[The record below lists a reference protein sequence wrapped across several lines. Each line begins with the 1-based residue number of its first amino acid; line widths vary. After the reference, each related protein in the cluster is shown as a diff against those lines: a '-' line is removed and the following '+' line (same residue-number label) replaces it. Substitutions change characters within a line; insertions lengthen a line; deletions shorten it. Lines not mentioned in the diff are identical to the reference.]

1 MADEITVA
9 PPVPPAPRPPV
20 PRRRGRLRT
29 ALAVVLSAIG
39 VLVVIALV
47 AGFLIHL
54 PYVVISP
61 GTATPLDNQV
71 VTISGASTYAHRGDV
86 LYLTVRVS
94 NSDPNAWHV
103 LVSWLDPDV
112 DIEDRSDVVGCLTDA
127 ENNFVNN
134 KLMQQS
140 QDDAKYVA
148 LTRLG
153 NPVTAHAPAL
163 TVVEACPGTP
173 AHGKLAV
180 GDQVLAID
188 DHAVASQDDIAS
200 SVRAHHPGD
209 TVVVTVDHSG
219 TRRTV
224 SVVAGHFVG
233 NPNNP
238 KCVPARS
245 GSKGTACLGVASQVF
260 TDYTFPFDV
269 HIDTARVSG
278 PSAGLAFALAIIDD
292 LTPGNLT
299 GGKHVA
305 VTGTIASN
313 GAVGDVG
320 GAEQKAI
327 TARRSGATLMIVPSD
342 EVRDARKGAGNMRVV
357 GVHDVAQAL
366 DALRRAG
373 GAALPTTTSP

>member
-1 MADEITVA
+1 VRA
-9 PPVPPAPRPPV
+9 
-20 PRRRGRLRT
+20 

-94 NSDPNAWHV
+94 DSDPNAWHL
-103 LVSWLDPDV
+103 LVSWLDPNV
-112 DIEDRSDVVGCLTDA
+112 DIEKRSTVVGCLSDA
-127 ENNFVNN
+127 ENNLVNT

-140 QDDAKYVA
+140 QDDAKDVA

-153 NPVTAHAPAL
+153 YPVTAHTPAL

-173 AHGKLAV
+173 AHGKIAV
-180 GDQVLAID
+180 GDQLLAID
-188 DHAVASQDDIAS
+188 DHAVASQNDIAS
-200 SVRAHHPGD
+200 LVRAHHPGD
-209 TVVVTVDHSG
+209 TVLATVDHSG

-233 NPNNP
+233 TANQP
-238 KCVPARS
+238 KCVPVSS
-245 GSKGTACLGVASQVF
+245 GTSGTACLGIAAQPFS
-260 TDYTFPFDV
+260 DYTFPFDV

-278 PSAGLAFALAIIDD
+278 PSAGLAFTLAIIDD
-292 LTPGNLT
+292 LPPGNLA

-305 VTGTIASN
+305 VTGTIAPDGS
-313 GAVGDVG
+313 VGDVG

-327 TARRSGATLMIVPSD
+327 TARRSGAKLMIVPSD

-366 DALRRAG
+366 DAVRRAG
-373 GAALPTTTSP
+373 GAALPTTTTP